1 MVYVFLAD
9 GFEEIEALAP
19 VDFLRRAGITVKT
32 ASLKGKTAVG
42 SHNIEITADVNI
54 DDVVLDENTEAV
66 ILPGGMP
73 GSENLFNSEK
83 VNDAI
88 DFAIS
93 KNKLVCAICAAPF
106 ILGRK
111 GLLKNKK
118 ATCFPGFENEL
129 VGADVRE
136 DGVVCDGNII
146 TARGAG
152 VAWEFGEA
160 IASAL
165 VGSEISQKI
174 LSGLQW
180 KK

>member
-9 GFEEIEALAP
+9 GFEEIEALSP
-19 VDFLRRAGITVKT
+19 VDFLRRAGIEVLTVGVT
-32 ASLKGKTAVG
+32 GDIILGAHDINVLPDIALKD
-42 SHNIEITADVNI
+42 I
-54 DDVVLDENTEAV
+54 VLDDKLEAV

-73 GSENLFNSEK
+73 GAENLYNSKE
-83 VNDAI
+83 VNQAI
-88 DFAIS
+88 DYAIEH
-93 KNKLVCAICAAPF
+93 KKLVSAICAAPF

-111 GLLKNKK
+111 GLLENKK

-129 VGADVRE
+129 KGAVVSD
-136 DGVVCDGNII
+136 DGVVSDGNII

-152 VAWEFGEA
+152 VAWEFSEA
-160 IASAL
+160 ISAYL
-165 VGSEISQKI
+165 VGKEKSQKI